1 MALYNML
8 YGKLPFDEHT
18 KDALY
23 DQILRCKYTLPGG
36 PSYGFLKTIKRIFT
50 RDPKR
55 RVRFCDIMGDSW
67 FKGNEN
73 KDAKPY
79 DSANYEIPI
88 GRLSA

>member
-1 MALYNML
+1 MV

-23 DQILRCKYTLPGG
+23 DQILRCKYSLPGG

-50 RDPKR
+50 RDPKK
-55 RVRFCDIMGDSW
+55 RVRFVDIMNDGW

-79 DSANYEIPI
+79 DPSSYDIPI
-88 GRLSA
+88 GRVYYHRR